1 MDKGS
6 SRLEAEFKFYLENQE
21 ELVKKHSGKYVV
33 IKNREIIGVFDSEI
47 EAVEKTSVQH
57 ELGTFLVQKCEPGI
71 ESYTQ
76 TYHSRVAFSNF

>member
-76 TYHSRVAFSNF
+76 TYHSRVALSNF